1 VRILVMG
8 GTRFVGRPL
17 VASLVET
24 GHEVSVFTRGRQPV
38 PAGVEHLKGDRTQ
51 ETDLSQ
57 LSGRD
62 FDVIVDSS
70 GRTLADTRSVLTFT
84 GAPRHRL
91 VYVSS
96 AGVYADSDFWPLD
109 EDAPLDPGSRHAGKA
124 ETEAWLLA
132 EGIPFTSFRP
142 TYIIGP
148 GNYNP
153 IERWFFD
160 RLTHNRPI
168 PLPGDGG
175 LITQLGDVRDLARA
189 MALCIDVDTA
199 CNRIYHCSGLQGVTL
214 RGLVATA
221 AKACGKDPA
230 TVDIRSFDPAGL
242 EPKARK
248 AFPLRLSHFL
258 TDTHRLQ
265 RELAWQP
272 RFDLSAS
279 LADSYQLDY
288 TKTASESPD
297 FSADEALLL
306 P

>member
-1 VRILVMG
+1 MG
-8 GTRFVGRPL
+8 GTRFVGSPL

>member
-1 VRILVMG
+1 MRILVMG

-17 VASLVET
+17 VASLVEA

-70 GRTLADTRSVLTFT
+70 GRTLTDTRSVLTFT

-96 AGVYADSDFWPLD
+96 AGVYADSELWPLD
-109 EDAPLDPGSRHAGKA
+109 EDAPLDPASRHAGKA

-160 RLTHNRPI
+160 RLTHDRPI

-214 RGLVATA
+214 RGLVAMA

-265 RELAWQP
+265 RELAWTP
-272 RFDLSAS
+272 RFDLASS

-288 TKTASESPD
+288 KKTGSESPD
-297 FSADEALLL
+297 FSADEALLSA
-306 P
+306 

>member
-1 VRILVMG
+1 MG

-17 VASLVET
+17 VASLVEA

-109 EDAPLDPGSRHAGKA
+109 EDAPLDPASRHAGKA

>member
-1 VRILVMG
+1 MRILVMG

-17 VASLVET
+17 VASLVEA

-70 GRTLADTRSVLTFT
+70 GRTLTDTRSVLTFT

-96 AGVYADSDFWPLD
+96 AGVYADSELWPLD
-109 EDAPLDPGSRHAGKA
+109 EDAPLDPASRHAGKA

-160 RLTHNRPI
+160 RLTHDRPI
-168 PLPGDGG
+168 PLPGNGG

-214 RGLVATA
+214 RGLVAMA

-265 RELAWQP
+265 RELAWTP
-272 RFDLSAS
+272 RFDLASS
-279 LADSYQLDY
+279 LADSYELDY
-288 TKTASESPD
+288 KKTASESPD
-297 FSADEALLL
+297 FSADEALLSA
-306 P
+306 

>member
-1 VRILVMG
+1 MG

-17 VASLVET
+17 VASLVEA

-258 TDTHRLQ
+258 TDTHRLH